1 MKSCGVGGQA
11 VIEGVMMKNK
21 SEYAVAVRT
30 PENEIVIEKQ
40 TYHSLS
46 EKIKLFRLPVIRGVL
61 AFVESLVVGT
71 KTLTYSAS
79 FFDEEEDI
87 SAKDKKKS
95 KNQKQEKK
103 ERKVSNSNNKKSEDE
118 KTKEKDS
125 DGIFMFFTIAF
136 SILFAVGLFILLPFW
151 LSDLLSSKIES
162 STILAVLEGVIRLS
176 IFAIYLIAISRMKDI
191 QRVFMY
197 HGAEHKTI
205 NCIEQGLK
213 LTVDNVRKQ
222 SREHKRCGTSFMLIV
237 IIVSS
242 IFFIFI
248 SIDNIWIKTVV
259 RLLLVPVIA
268 GISYEF
274 IRLAGRSESRF
285 VTLLSRPGMWMQGLT
300 TREPSDDMIEVAI
313 QSVEAVF
320 DWKKFQEEAEDE
332 KYTKAEQ
339 YQQADEVIAKAISTV
354 ALTDEFG
361 AEDEEED
368 ELLRALDKYFV
379 PKSK

>member
-30 PENEIVIEKQ
+30 PDNEIVIDKQ
-40 TYHSLS
+40 TYHSLA
-46 EKIKLFRLPVIRGVL
+46 EKSKIFRLPIIRGVL

-79 FFDEEEDI
+79 FYDEEEDI
-87 SAKDKKKS
+87 SEKDTKKKKS
-95 KNQKQEKK
+95 QKQEKK
-103 ERKVSNSNNKKSEDE
+103 EEQSGKKN
-118 KTKEKDS
+118 EKDS

-136 SILFAVGLFILLPFW
+136 SIMFAVGLFILLPFW
-151 LSDLLSSKIES
+151 LSDLLSRKIES
-162 STILAVLEGVIRLS
+162 ATVLAVLEGLIRLS

-213 LTVDNVRKQ
+213 LTVENVRKQ

-237 IIVSS
+237 VIVSS

-248 SIDNIWIKTVV
+248 RIENIWLKTLV

-268 GISYEF
+268 GVSYEF
-274 IRLAGRSESRF
+274 IRLAGRSENRF
-285 VTLLSRPGMWMQGLT
+285 VTILSRPGMWMQGLT

-320 DWKKFQEEAEDE
+320 DWKKFQEEVEDE

-361 AEDEEED
+361 IEEEEED

-379 PKSK
+379 PKGK